1 MTKLLQF
8 IISFFTL
15 LILPGTAY
23 CQVVDHYGIRF
34 GAGLS
39 NQYWDYKNHPNM
51 SGWKKNN
58 IGFVVYL
65 NAEKEFNK
73 HFSLKPE
80 IGYIQKGFRD

>member
-1 MTKLLQF
+1 
-8 IISFFTL
+8 
-15 LILPGTAY
+15 
-23 CQVVDHYGIRF
+23 
-34 GAGLS
+34 
-39 NQYWDYKNHPNM
+39 M